1 MKMFTKHTTTKPLTT
16 MADITKCKGDGCHM
30 KGTCYRFRAMAG
42 MRQSFFV
49 QSPIKDGECEM
60 YWGEAAK
67 ATYDQFKQTFKTN
80 EK

>member
-1 MKMFTKHTTTKPLTT
+1 MHNQHKE
-16 MADITKCKGDGCHM
+16 MADITKCKGDGCHV
-30 KGTCYRFRAMAG
+30 KGTCYRFTAMAG

-67 ATYDQFKQTFKTN
+67 ATYDQFKEILNTN